1 MKTTAMVKSLVIASS
16 ALHFAFCSFDACAAT
31 IDQVIVR
38 QQWPW
43 STDVKVEY
51 KITGVTDADP
61 VNISVAAFDGDN
73 PLDAANLAP
82 AMKGDLFGIVE
93 DGFYSFVIDPVAAF
107 GNAGLAIM
115 NFNVSLTTT
124 PSTAN
129 MSDVLYKVVDLDTG
143 AVTDITR
150 ADFYGNKY
158 GSFETNF
165 TAVGEGFSTAL
176 EDVLIWTEVT
186 NNPIYKTDKLVLRKI
201 PAASWGPWMM
211 DAPGSGGNSQ
221 SGMGGGE
228 HLVRLTADYYMG
240 VFPVTQAQCAKI
252 RPTGGKTWSEYGVY
266 YTDETEYLDRLYK
279 PVTGI
284 QWYKVRS
291 NRDVDAVTENP
302 DGDSFCGIMS
312 ARTSNKLLFDLP
324 TEAQWEFAARGGVT
338 NASLYSGKSWANA
351 NIYEVAWTC
360 KNILASATSVNSGNA
375 GYDKEQSVA
384 VGRKPPNAFGLYD
397 VLGNVNELCRDY
409 TDDQPHVYTDKETPE
424 ENPKGVAKASA
435 KKGTGSNDTYHKH
448 VYRGG
453 AFNNESIYSCSLRAR
468 FSAHENQQGGGLGFR
483 VICTVP

>member
-1 MKTTAMVKSLVIASS
+1 MVKSLVIASS

-51 KITGVTDADP
+51 RIVGVTDP

-158 GSFETNF
+158 GSFTTNF
-165 TAVGEGFSTAL
+165 SDFKANGKPMTTYF

-201 PAASWGPWMM
+201 PAASWGPWLM
-211 DAPGSGGNSQ
+211 DAPGSGGASQ
-221 SGMGGGE
+221 SGFADNNSNAV
-228 HLVRLTADYYMG
+228 HLVQLTSDYYAG
-240 VFPVTQAQCAKI
+240 VFPVTQAQYK
-252 RPTGGKTWSEYGVY
+252 KVKDSYGYGYVEE
-266 YTDETEYLDRLYK
+266 ETFPDHQYK

-284 QWYKVRS
+284 SWGHARGNGDHSKNPPS
-291 NRDVDAVTENP
+291 EN
-302 DGDSFCGIMS
+302 SFCGILN
-312 ARTSNKLLFDLP
+312 AKPGVLAAGIKFDLP

-338 NASLYSGKSWANA
+338 NNALYYIDADVSNKKDCYAISWSSS
-351 NIYEVAWTC
+351 NITDAYSEAQT
-360 KNILASATSVNSGNA
+360 
-375 GYDKEQSVA
+375 VA
-384 VGRKPPNAFGLYD
+384 VGRLPPNGFGLYEI
-397 VLGNVNELCRDY
+397 LGNAFEWVCDC
-409 TDDQPHVYTDKETPE
+409 TDDKPHRSNSTSEPE
-424 ENPKGVAKASA
+424 IDPMGVSYDDNSVA
-435 KKGTGSNDTYHKH
+435 TTSNGRKRIL
-448 VYRGG
+448 RGG
-453 AFNNESIYSCSLRAR
+453 SHDKGYSYSSLRTRYSKGQNA
-468 FSAHENQQGGGLGFR
+468 AEATTTGFR